1 MSDVL
6 EYKNYLSTVQFSAED
21 DVFYGKVIGINDL
34 VTFEGESVTDLKA
47 AFKEAVDDYLE
58 TCVELN
64 KQPEKAY
71 KGSFNIRV
79 SADMHRKAARMAAA
93 KKVTLN
99 EFMKVAI
106 SYALSHEKEID
117 KELLHT

>member
-34 VTFEGESVTDLKA
+34 VTFEGETVTELKA
-47 AFKEAVDDYLE
+47 AFKEAVDDYLD

-79 SADMHRKAARMAAA
+79 SADMHRKAAIMAAA

-117 KELLHT
+117 KELLHS